1 MNKELKSLI
10 DQYCMGMKPT
20 EAQEIEIFDKVAE
33 TGADIKEVSSYMTEM
48 QNGPTKEERLA
59 AEEAERKAKEE
70 AERKAKEDAERIAKE
85 KAEKAAKAKAERE
98 AKKAADRKTNRVVE
112 KEAKTGLTV
121 AKPKHAAKVAD
132 HNASAAKRPK
142 ATIPCPYCG
151 EKIPANSKSCPNCV
165 QDIKQTGRY
174 GKKET
179 EPIKEDS
186 KEVKKS
192 HLSDYVIGG
201 IIALLLLYALY
212 YNVVAPMLK

>member
-70 AERKAKEDAERIAKE
+70 AERKAAEEAERIAKE

-98 AKKAADRKTNRVVE
+98 SKKEAERKAKEEAERKAKEIAE
-112 KEAKTGLTV
+112 KEAK
-121 AKPKHAAKVAD
+121 AKAERED
-132 HNASAAKRPK
+132 
-142 ATIPCPYCG
+142 
-151 EKIPANSKSCPNCV
+151 
-165 QDIKQTGRY
+165 
-174 GKKET
+174 KKEAKAEKESVAPSKFAPKT
-179 EPIKEDS
+179 ESKKRTVEHKVPAKKSATKTTESIQEDS

-201 IIALLLLYALY
+201 ILALLLLYALY
-212 YNVVAPMLK
+212 CNVIVPMLK